1 MCTNIFKSYT
11 TKRVTLYKT
20 RQFESFL
27 QVELTGSSIFDY
39 VHTND
44 HAELAEQLGVT
55 LANHQRISPTSA
67 TSMSPDVPEG
77 LSAAVNHGASP
88 AIPDG
93 KPCK

>member
-1 MCTNIFKSYT
+1 MPCPHNVPLVLKNVS
-11 TKRVTLYKT
+11 TL
-20 RQFESFL
+20 FS

-44 HAELAEQLGVT
+44 HCELADQLGVT
-55 LANHQRISPTSA
+55 LANIQRISPTSA
-67 TSMSPDVPEG
+67 TSLSPDVPEG
-77 LSAAVNHGASP
+77 IAAVNHGASP

>member
-1 MCTNIFKSYT
+1 MGAAAASAHNVPLVLKNVCLCS
-11 TKRVTLYKT
+11 
-20 RQFESFL
+20 

-44 HAELAEQLGVT
+44 HCELAEQLGVT